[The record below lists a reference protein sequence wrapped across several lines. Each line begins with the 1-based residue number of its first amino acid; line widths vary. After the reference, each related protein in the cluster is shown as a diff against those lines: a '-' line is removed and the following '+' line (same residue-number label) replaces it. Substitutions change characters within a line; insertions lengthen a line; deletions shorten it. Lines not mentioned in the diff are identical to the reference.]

1 MAGEILALAVVL
13 VFALNAFLY
22 YRWKALK
29 DELEE
34 KQSSRTYGQAFAL
47 HATVSGRTAKTAGTL
62 ASQTGLAE
70 EARRTASE
78 LRSIAEND
86 LVQLHQKLFLTDGK
100 IAA

>member
-29 DELEE
+29 DEIEE

-47 HATVSGRTAKTAGTL
+47 QATVSARTAKGTARQNPLT
-62 ASQTGLAE
+62 E
-70 EARRTASE
+70 EARQTRSE